1 MLCLEKETI
10 TIGTKVFYV
19 ESADTFFSRL
29 TGLMFRKS
37 YDTDKALH
45 ITPCNSIHMFFM
57 RFPITVVF
65 VNKENYVLKVVE
77 NMKPWKM
84 AFCFKAHGVYEY
96 MTKGNEEFVP
106 KIGEKVLSSSQFF

>member
-1 MLCLEKETI
+1 MDSDWAIMGEKI
-10 TIGTKVFYV
+10 FHLNK
-19 ESADTFFSRL
+19 ADTFIKRFF
-29 TGLMFRKS
+29 GLMGKKTYPKNKTLFLS
-37 YDTDKALH
+37 
-45 ITPCNSIHMFFM
+45 PCNSIHTFFM

-77 NMKPWKM
+77 NMKPWRM

-96 MTKGNEEFVP
+96 MTKGNEDFVP